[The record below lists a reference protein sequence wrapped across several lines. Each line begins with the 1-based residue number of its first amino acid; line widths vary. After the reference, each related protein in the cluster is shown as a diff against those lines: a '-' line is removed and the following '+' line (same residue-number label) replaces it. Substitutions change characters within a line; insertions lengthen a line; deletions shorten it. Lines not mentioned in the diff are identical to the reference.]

1 MIKLFRQRYASSGVK
16 FSSIYDI
23 AKTFGRLGS
32 SDNACTSTLELLEL
46 FAESLGPECSN
57 TAVGILF
64 DGPILEV
71 SKDND

>member
-1 MIKLFRQRYASSGVK
+1 MKLL
-16 FSSIYDI
+16 SICDI

-32 SDNACTSTLELLEL
+32 SDNASTSTLELLEL

-64 DGPILEV
+64 NGPVLEV